1 MVLASKFTA
10 NERLLRKRLAAR
22 LRQRRCRERKREA
35 LLQKN
40 HPELGT
46 KSARGSTAVVDA
58 ASRGSSPA
66 STMGRTTPP
75 VQQPLK
81 ERLESSES
89 MGPCYAMGLGHYP
102 MRNGYSYQSPHG
114 VSAGSP
120 GGTFDARIPPPCP
133 SSRYETSA
141 SRVTL
146 ENPATAVLIKASNLC
161 APPAPVSPG
170 SSMSVSPSPVAVSLP
185 PLPSASVPKET
196 ALASQEMAAIDAM
209 LALRCKTSHDAD
221 GEAET
226 ASTSSLSTKESG
238 SPHPKMIPKA
248 VVVVTTPDT
257 RVKDYPTI
265 PETVVY
271 RPKYA
276 MALRPPT
283 QQPLPSYQYP
293 PAPYHQHRPLAPPP
307 PQPWGYHHYPPY
319 PYHHPA
325 HHHAAPPV
333 PYWKAGPSPVVASS
347 FRGAVQL

>member
-146 ENPATAVLIKASNLC
+146 ENPATAVLIKASNYVVKYFYVIPLV
-161 APPAPVSPG
+161 PLFIWIFLLILSLIFEHLVLQSPG
-170 SSMSVSPSPVAVSLP
+170 KREEFGLIVAI
-185 PLPSASVPKET
+185 E
-196 ALASQEMAAIDAM
+196 
-209 LALRCKTSHDAD
+209 
-221 GEAET
+221 
-226 ASTSSLSTKESG
+226 
-238 SPHPKMIPKA
+238 
-248 VVVVTTPDT
+248 
-257 RVKDYPTI
+257 
-265 PETVVY
+265 
-271 RPKYA
+271 
-276 MALRPPT
+276 
-283 QQPLPSYQYP
+283 
-293 PAPYHQHRPLAPPP
+293 
-307 PQPWGYHHYPPY
+307 
-319 PYHHPA
+319 
-325 HHHAAPPV
+325 
-333 PYWKAGPSPVVASS
+333 
-347 FRGAVQL
+347 